1 MMEDGDRENGS
12 TPAPKPRRR
21 APAAKKPAPAASA
34 PSAPSAAAVAA
45 VRRKAPARRKPG
57 APKKKTA
64 AAIAGGLS
72 LETMLRGF
80 AEKATEAG
88 ASLASLSGEGV
99 QSARR
104 AIGQAGAVSK
114 STIDRITREWQRMD
128 GKRRAQFI
136 AALLAALA
144 AASAPIVR
152 SKLKKR

>member
-1 MMEDGDRENGS
+1 MEDDNREEGS
-12 TPAPKPRRR
+12 TPAPKRRRR
-21 APAAKKPAPAASA
+21 APA
-34 PSAPSAAAVAA
+34 
-45 VRRKAPARRKPG
+45 RKTGAGPARRKSTPR
-57 APKKKTA
+57 PKKA
-64 AAIAGGLS
+64 APEQAVAVATPS

-80 AEKATEAG
+80 ADKAAEAR

-104 AIGQAGAVSK
+104 ALGQAGAASK

-128 GKRRAQFI
+128 AKKRAQFI

-152 SKLKKR
+152 ARLKKR

>member
-1 MMEDGDRENGS
+1 MR
-12 TPAPKPRRR
+12 APRPRRR
-21 APAAKKPAPAASA
+21 APAKKSTTATARRKTP
-34 PSAPSAAAVAA
+34 
-45 VRRKAPARRKPG
+45 VRRKPAVRK
-57 APKKKTA
+57 KA
-64 AAIAGGLS
+64 AAPRGMS
-72 LETMLRGF
+72 LEKMLRGF
-80 AEKATEAG
+80 SEKATKAG

-128 GKRRAQFI
+128 GKKRAQFI

-152 SKLKKR
+152 SKLKNR